1 MQMRHTIPAEIK
13 VLFNHIYEYKKG
25 IRSMVLCTINKS
37 FESLAIERIESQQIP
52 YLKQDTGKRTVN
64 LFFGKPECIE
74 AIRLLVNRPL
84 NLLTPEEDF
93 MLGAILGYDI
103 RQQCKRFCVRKNT
116 QSAPASEL

>member
-1 MQMRHTIPAEIK
+1 MQTSKSIPAEIK

-37 FESLAIERIESQQIP
+37 YETIAIQRLENQHIP
-52 YLKQDTGKRTVN
+52 YLIQDVGTRAVN
-64 LFFGKPECIE
+64 LFFGQPECIE

-103 RQQCKRFCVRKNT
+103 RQQCKRFCTRKHSSIQN
-116 QSAPASEL
+116 